1 MPKVCGMPG
10 HAWRDVVHENTVQ
23 WIAFFEDG
31 LLGDSK
37 YVSFA
42 ATSGLKGQPD
52 MLKYDRAK
60 RLVSIIDKIRASY
73 EKMQQSKNIAEKQK
87 ATATYF
93 IDKLALRVGGEK
105 DTEEEADT
113 VGCCSLRVEHLQ
125 LTEPLTIRLD
135 FLGKD
140 SIRYTNSVEV
150 TKEVFANVKSF
161 IEGKAQTAQ
170 VFDKIAPADLNESFS
185 CIALNIISWVLRR
198 TKIEFLTIWEESPVI
213 LGTDFFFLVHLA
225 VVSFCP
231 AEVLQNF
238 HGRFVSKGFSN
249 LQRLLDSAK

>member
-1 MPKVCGMPG
+1 MQGVTLNIAETACVPKVCGMPG

-23 WIAFFEDG
+23 WIATFEDG

-73 EKMQQSKNIAEKQK
+73 EKLQQSKNVADRQK

-125 LTEPLTIRLD
+125 LTEPLTIHLD

-150 TKEVFANVKSF
+150 TKEVFDNVKKF
-161 IEGKAQTAQ
+161 IEGKPKTAQ
-170 VFDKIAPADLNESFS
+170 VFDKIAPADLNESFGFFGK
-185 CIALNIISWVLRR
+185 R
-198 TKIEFLTIWEESPVI
+198 TLDLILVVFEHVSLFL
-213 LGTDFFFLVHLA
+213 DA
-225 VVSFCP
+225 
-231 AEVLQNF
+231 
-238 HGRFVSKGFSN
+238 
-249 LQRLLDSAK
+249 